1 MKKLLISLLFL
12 PTIAFAN
19 ELVLFQ
25 AMCLD
30 RETMD
35 KVLSDNKEEP
45 FVTGVGHR
53 VSEGDKVYHPTVIFM
68 NPKTGSWTLV
78 EITSENKYCITAVG
92 SKMLPYIEN
101 NKKVERIR

>member
-12 PTIAFAN
+12 PTVAFAN

-30 RETMD
+30 RDTMQ

-45 FVTGVGHR
+45 FATGVGHR
-53 VSEGDKVYHPTVIFM
+53 VSEGAKVYHPVVIFV
-68 NPKTGSWTLV
+68 NAKTGSWTLV
-78 EITSENKYCITAVG
+78 EITSENMYCITSVG
-92 SKMLPYIEN
+92 SKMQLYIES
-101 NKKVERIR
+101 NKRS

>member
-30 RETMD
+30 RETMQ
-35 KVLSDNKEEP
+35 KVLSDNNEEP
-45 FVTGVGHR
+45 FATGVGHR
-53 VSEGDKVYHPTVIFM
+53 VSGDTKVFHPAVMFV
-68 NPKTGSWTLV
+68 NSKTGSWTLV
-78 EITSENKYCITAVG
+78 EITSENMYCITSVG
-92 SKMLPYIEN
+92 SKMQPYIES
-101 NKKVERIR
+101 NKRS